1 LPNIVSLL
9 YFVVSLID
17 YLKKHMTQKPFLS
30 NPAPDNSRAIPGA
43 LFHFL
48 ATGAQTNNQF
58 SLMFIEVHKGNEPPP
73 HTHRNEDENY
83 YILEGQ
89 IRFWVG
95 DDVFDAK
102 AGDFIHLPKN
112 IPHRFELQSECV
124 KELMWM
130 TPAGLEKWFWD
141 NSVPAAS
148 MQPLPLMKEQPPA
161 EVIAHFVQSLSE
173 YGVEML

>member
-1 LPNIVSLL
+1 MNQL
-9 YFVVSLID
+9 
-17 YLKKHMTQKPFLS
+17 PFLS
-30 NPAPDNSRAIPGA
+30 NATPDNSRAIPGA

-48 ATGAQTNNQF
+48 ATGKQTNNQF
-58 SLMFIEVHKGNEPPP
+58 SLMYIEVHKGNEPPP

-83 YILEGQ
+83 YILEGY
-89 IRFWVG
+89 IKFWVG
-95 DDVFDAK
+95 NETFDAK

-148 MQPLPLMKEQPPA
+148 MQPLPLMKEPPPA
-161 EVIAHFVQSLSE
+161 EMITHFVQSLSE
-173 YGVEML
+173 YGVEMA